1 MSFERNILQQADDF
15 FEAYRRCSK
24 GENPRK
30 DEYNR
35 LCFSVVNVPAV
46 VNAAFSIELYLK
58 SILKSKEREHRLEI
72 LFNKLNIE
80 TQEQIKKAINAELS
94 KNNIYNFD
102 ECLSHISNVFVE
114 WRYIYEDY
122 HTDGFYGCYIT
133 EFIMF
138 FNLFLPILSEI
149 AHKENKA

>member
-80 TQEQIKKAINAELS
+80 TQI
-94 KNNIYNFD
+94 
-102 ECLSHISNVFVE
+102 V
-114 WRYIYEDY
+114 
-122 HTDGFYGCYIT
+122 
-133 EFIMF
+133 
-138 FNLFLPILSEI
+138 
-149 AHKENKA
+149 